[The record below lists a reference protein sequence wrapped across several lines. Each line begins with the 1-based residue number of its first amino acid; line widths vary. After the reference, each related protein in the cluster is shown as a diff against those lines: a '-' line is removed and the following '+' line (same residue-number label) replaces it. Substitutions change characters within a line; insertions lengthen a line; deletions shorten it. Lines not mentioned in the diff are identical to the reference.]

1 MNPNMMM
8 NMNPNMM
15 NMDPNMMNMG
25 PNMMMN
31 MNPNMMN
38 MNPMM
43 MNMNMD
49 PNMMN
54 MNPMMMNM
62 NMNPMMMNM
71 NMNPMMMNMNMNN
84 IGNANIGDNE
94 GWNLIFEQKKEKKNI
109 IVTISPD
116 KTVKEAISIFK
127 IKSGQ
132 PNEATFKFI
141 FNGKQLAMDLK
152 VSESG
157 LANNSVITVISLQN
171 LVGA

>member
-1 MNPNMMM
+1 
-8 NMNPNMM
+8 
-15 NMDPNMMNMG
+15 
-25 PNMMMN
+25 
-31 MNPNMMN
+31 
-38 MNPMM
+38 
-43 MNMNMD
+43 
-49 PNMMN
+49 
-54 MNPMMMNM
+54 
-62 NMNPMMMNM
+62 
-71 NMNPMMMNMNMNN
+71 MNN

-141 FNGKQLAMDLK
+141 FNGKQLAEDLK